1 MANVLGIIAE
11 YNPFHNGHLYHLN
24 KIKELYPDSLIILV
38 MSGSVTERGDL
49 SLINKWDKTDIALHY
64 GVDLVVE
71 LPYKFSLQSAD
82 TFCYGSMNILNTLVI
97 NKIVFGSE
105 CNDINKLKKIAKIQL
120 DNKDYNNIVNQYMK
134 DGLSYP
140 TALSNSINDIVGDT
154 INTPNDI
161 LGLGYIKEIMLQNAP
176 IEPVCIKRT
185 NDYHSTSLNS
195 DIVSATSIR
204 EAIKNKKNIS
214 NYVPSETLKYLN
226 DIKYLDDYFNY
237 IKYHIISCDIRN
249 IYEMNE
255 EIHNRIYKY
264 INVSNNLDELICNIK
279 SKNYTYNRIRRLMV
293 YILFNIT
300 NDDYN
305 NFKDYIRILGFNKN
319 GKKHLNEIKKNIE
332 IPIITNYSNSNNL
345 LTLDNKI
352 YSILN
357 IILPIEK
364 QCEIFNKEIKEKVR
378 IIIDNDVD
386 IC

>member
-1 MANVLGIIAE
+1 MNIIGIVCE

-134 DGLSYP
+134 DGLNYP

-161 LGLGYIKEIMLQNAP
+161 LGLGYIKEIIKNNYN
-176 IEPVCIKRT
+176 IEPICIKRD
-185 NDYHSTSLNS
+185 NDYNSLELNNICS
-195 DIVSATSIR
+195 ASAIRNALYNKEDIS
-204 EAIKNKKNIS
+204 K
-214 NYVPSETLKYLN
+214 YVPKYSYSKLN
-226 DIKYLDDYFNY
+226 NIRFLEDYYPY
-237 IKYHIISCDIRN
+237 IKYKIITEINNLNKYHLVDEKIIPRIQKY
-249 IYEMNE
+249 IYE
-255 EIHNRIYKY
+255 
-264 INVSNNLDELICNIK
+264 SNTLDELVHNIK
-279 SKNYTYNRIRRLMV
+279 SKNYTYNKIKRMLVHILMS
-293 YILFNIT
+293 YT
-300 NDDYN
+300 KEEHN
-305 NFKDYIRILGFNKN
+305 NKLEYIRILGFNSN
-319 GKKHLNEIKKNIE
+319 GRKYLNSIKKNIN
-332 IPIITNYSNSNNL
+332 IPILTKYDDKYLNIESRITNIINL
-345 LTLDNKI
+345 KVNELEEYK
-352 YSILN
+352 YKP
-357 IILPIEK
+357 IIK
-364 QCEIFNKEIKEKVR
+364 
-378 IIIDNDVD
+378 D
-386 IC
+386 